1 MGGESSNV
9 ESNASIFD
17 CSKLELMNCKE
28 ENRNTIIYRV
38 WIAKK
43 SITLSDENVN
53 LSSFKLSCIESV
65 KFYSQKLNNI
75 KLVEP
80 TPNVFEI
87 KNETNFHFKHWAV
100 ILELSNGAYVNIQFG
115 QYGFSL
121 EEFNRTNIEGENILN
136 AILETW
142 GEKKALILFAI

>member
-9 ESNASIFD
+9 ESNASIFGG
-17 CSKLELMNCKE
+17 SKLELMNCKE

-87 KNETNFHFKHWAV
+87 KNESNFHFKHWAV
-100 ILELSNGAYVNIQFG
+100 IL
-115 QYGFSL
+115 
-121 EEFNRTNIEGENILN
+121 
-136 AILETW
+136 
-142 GEKKALILFAI
+142 